1 MVGYWNKSDYTK
13 ETIVNGW
20 LHKGDMGYYDEKGYM
35 YIVDRKKDI
44 IISGGENAYP
54 EEVEEILYQ
63 QPSVMEA
70 AIIGVPD
77 EKWIERVHAVIVL
90 KKNAKV
96 TANEIINFCKERI
109 AKYKVPRSV
118 EFVDALPK
126 NPRRKILKKELRA
139 IHVRKG

>member
-1 MVGYWNKSDYTK
+1 
-13 ETIVNGW
+13 
-20 LHKGDMGYYDEKGYM
+20 MGYYDEKGYM

>member
-54 EEVEEILYQ
+54 EEVEEILNQ

-96 TANEIINFCKERI
+96 TANEIIPTLTKSIKNYPDFS
-109 AKYKVPRSV
+109 AKPSKFNTRGFY
-118 EFVDALPK
+118 FF
-126 NPRRKILKKELRA
+126 IL
-139 IHVRKG
+139 